1 MQLASLLAIVV
12 LAVGHAIAV
21 PANVANSNVVAGPVG
36 VANLGGSNEAAK
48 DLAGSNLGAVVVRA
62 NKANRVGRR
71 KVKSQPEYI
80 ASPQTSTDGSCTG
93 ESISP
98 ITFDSSDRSLQ
109 WARLN
114 AARACTRLK
123 ISPVRV

>member
-48 DLAGSNLGAVVVRA
+48 DLAGSNLGAVVRA

-123 ISPVRV
+123 ISPVRA